1 VQNRGL
7 AEDRYRGRAC
17 GRYPCPATFGTGGY
31 LATSRR
37 AIATT
42 IVSSLQTIIDSIGP
56 VDGLD
61 WDIEGGDLYPAEMIW
76 IGS

>member
-1 VQNRGL
+1 VASL
-7 AEDRYRGRAC
+7 KTDIAAERAA
-17 GRYPCPATFGTGGY
+17 GIRVLLTFGTGGY